1 MIRYHFGADDV
12 LRTRFAITPLIELVG
27 AVYALR
33 DPQRSPVHRP
43 WVEWA
48 RPRVGHLGLELLDV
62 AAPSGTVDWPVFVG
76 LPPAAPRTDIASELA
91 RVSKT
96 APDQVRRE
104 FERTYPEGVPAAA
117 RGFVDAPTATLAAL
131 VEQMRAFWD
140 AALAPWWP
148 AISAALEAE
157 IAARARRLADD
168 GPQAAFTDLHDR
180 VRWEAGVLS
189 VAPTDKPPAEVDLA
203 GRGLLL
209 VPAAF
214 TWPRVW
220 PRTDPPWDPAL
231 VYPPPGIGD
240 LWSSGDPADPA
251 LESLLGRRRARLL
264 LELQRPASTLDLARR
279 LDISAGGVSD
289 HLKVLRQ
296 AGLVTGRRE
305 GRAVIYARTA
315 KGDAL
320 CD

>member
-1 MIRYHFGADDV
+1 MIRYRFGADDL

-33 DPQRSPVHRP
+33 EPERGAVHRP
-43 WVEWA
+43 WAEWA
-48 RPRVGHLGLELLDV
+48 RPRTERLDLELLDV
-62 AAPSGTVDWPVFVG
+62 AAPSGTPTWPVFVG
-76 LPPAAPRTDIASELA
+76 LPPASPRSDIDTELA
-91 RVSKT
+91 RVNTT
-96 APDQVRRE
+96 APDRVRRE
-104 FERTYPEGVPAAA
+104 FERTYPDGAPAAA
-117 RGFVDAPTATLAAL
+117 RRFLDDPATALAQL

-140 AALAPWWP
+140 VALAPWWP

-157 IAARARRLADD
+157 IAARGRRLADD
-168 GPQAAFTDLHDR
+168 GPQAAFTDLHAS
-180 VRWEAGVLS
+180 VRWEDGTLCVE
-189 VAPTDKPPAEVDLA
+189 PTAKAAADVDLA

-240 LWSSGDPADPA
+240 LWSAGEPPDHA
-251 LESLLGRRRARLL
+251 LESLLGRRRARVL
-264 LELQRPASTLDLARR
+264 LELHRPASTLDLARR
-279 LDISAGGVSD
+279 LGVSAGGVSD
-289 HLKVLRQ
+289 HLKVLRE
-296 AGLVTGRRE
+296 AGLVSGRRE
-305 GRAVIYARTA
+305 GRQVIYARTA

-320 CD
+320 VS

>member
-1 MIRYHFGADDV
+1 VVRYHFGADDL

-33 DPQRSPVHRP
+33 DPHRSPVHRP
-43 WVEWA
+43 WTEWA
-48 RPRVGHLGLELLDV
+48 RPRTEHLDLALLDV
-62 AAPSGTVDWPVFVG
+62 AAPSGTTEWPVFIG
-76 LPPAAPRTDIASELA
+76 LPPAAPRTDIDAELA
-91 RVSKT
+91 RVART
-96 APDQVRRE
+96 PPARVRHE
-104 FERTYPEGVPAAA
+104 FERTYPDGVPAAA
-117 RGFVDAPTATLAAL
+117 RGFLDEPAATLAAL

-140 AALAPWWP
+140 VVLAAWWP

-157 IAARARRLADD
+157 VAARARRLAND
-168 GPQAAFTDLHDR
+168 GPQAAFTDLHES
-180 VRWEAGVLS
+180 VRFQDGALTVDPS
-189 VAPTDKPPAEVDLA
+189 RKAPAEVDLA

-240 LWSSGDPADPA
+240 LWSSGEPSHPA
-251 LESLLGRRRARLL
+251 LESLLGRRRARVL

-279 LDISAGGVSD
+279 LGVSAGGVSD

-305 GRAVIYARTA
+305 GREVIYARTA
-315 KGDAL
+315 KGDVL